1 MPAETRAEDASS
13 LCADTLLASAV
24 AQLVAGELVAFPTET
39 VYGLGADAGNP
50 AAVAR
55 IFARKGR
62 PLDHPVIVHVA
73 SASALS
79 HWALEIPPAAELLAR
94 AFWPGPL
101 TLILRRAN
109 GVSDAVTGGQD
120 TVGVRCPSHP
130 LAQALLRACE
140 QAGIHGLAAPSANRF
155 GHVSP
160 TTADHVRAEFGAE
173 LFILDGGPAEV
184 GIESTIVDVTGAAP
198 RILRPGM
205 ITEAQLTAVLGRSLE
220 CSAETSRPRV
230 SGSLAA
236 HYAPR
241 TPLELV
247 PAPELP
253 GRLSELCGRSTRVV
267 LLSCELPPAVAPSEV
282 IWLPMPSL
290 PEDYARVLYA
300 RLREAD
306 AAERDLVLVE
316 APPGDSAWEA
326 LRDRL
331 GRAAVGSGSP
341 AP

>member
-1 MPAETRAEDASS
+1 VPAETRAEDSS
-13 LCADTLLASAV
+13 ALRSDTLLAEAV
-24 AQLVAGELVAFPTET
+24 ARLVAGELVAFPTET
-39 VYGLGADAGNP
+39 VYGLGADAGDP

-73 SASALS
+73 SASALA
-79 HWALEIPPAAELLAR
+79 HWALEIPPPAALLVR

-101 TLILRRAN
+101 TLILRRAI

-120 TVGVRCPSHP
+120 TVGVRCPAHP

-160 TTADHVRAEFGAE
+160 TTADHVRTEFGPD
-173 LFILDGGPAEV
+173 LLILDGGPAEV
-184 GIESTIVDVTGAAP
+184 GIESTIVDVSGPAP

-205 ITEAQLTAVLGRSLE
+205 ISEAQLTAVLGCPLASG
-220 CSAETSRPRV
+220 ADAARPRV

-247 PAPELP
+247 PASDLA
-253 GRLSELCGRSTRVV
+253 GRLSELRAAEARVV
-267 LLSCELPPAVAPSEV
+267 VLSHELRLAGDQSEV
-282 IWLPMPSL
+282 LWLPMPAL

-316 APPGDSAWEA
+316 ALPGDPSWDA

-331 GRAAVGSGSP
+331 ERAAVGSGGP
-341 AP
+341 

>member
-1 MPAETRAEDASS
+1 MPADTRGGESSATANESLIAE
-13 LCADTLLASAV
+13 AV
-24 AQLVAGELVAFPTET
+24 ARLAAGELVAFPTET
-39 VYGLGADAGNP
+39 VYGLGANAGNP

-73 SASALS
+73 GAEALS
-79 HWALEIPPAAELLAR
+79 CWALEIPPAAHALVQ

-101 TLILRRAN
+101 TLILRRAP

-120 TVGVRCPSHP
+120 TVGVRCPAHP

-140 QAGIHGLAAPSANRF
+140 QIGIHGLAAPSANRF

-160 TTADHVRAEFGAE
+160 TTAQHVRAEFGDD
-173 LFILDGGPAEV
+173 LLILDGGPAEV
-184 GIESTIVDVTGAAP
+184 GIESTIVDVSGLEP

-205 ITEAQLTAVLGRSLE
+205 ITEPQLAAVLGRALGSH
-220 CSAETSRPRV
+220 SAPSQPRV

-241 TPLELV
+241 TPLEIV
-247 PAPELP
+247 PAAGLTARLAELQAQ
-253 GRLSELCGRSTRVV
+253 RMHVVV
-267 LLSCELPPAVAPSEV
+267 LSRVSAPQPHHSEV
-282 IWLPMPSL
+282 LWLLMPSR
-290 PEDYARVLYA
+290 PEDYARALYA

-306 AAERDLVLVE
+306 AAERDCVLVE
-316 APPGDSAWEA
+316 ALPTASGWEA
-326 LRDRL
+326 LQDRL
-331 GRAAVGSGSP
+331 GRAAVGSGRTGD
-341 AP
+341 

>member
-1 MPAETRAEDASS
+1 METLIAQ
-13 LCADTLLASAV
+13 AV
-24 AQLVAGELVAFPTET
+24 ARLVAGDLVAFPTET

-73 SASALS
+73 SADSLE
-79 HWALEIPPAAELLAR
+79 HWAAEIPPAARVLAA

-101 TLILRRAN
+101 TLILRRAS

-120 TVGVRCPSHP
+120 TVGVRCPAHP

-140 QAGIHGLAAPSANRF
+140 AAGIHGLAAPSANRF

-160 TTADHVRAEFGAE
+160 TTAAHVRAEFGDD
-173 LFILDGGPAEV
+173 LMVLDGGPAEV
-184 GIESTIVDVTGAAP
+184 GIESTIVDLSGPEV

-205 ITEAQLTAVLGRSLE
+205 ISAAQLSAALGQLVSQR
-220 CSAETSRPRV
+220 ADAPAPRV
-230 SGSLAA
+230 SGALAA
-236 HYAPR
+236 HYAPH
-241 TPLELV
+241 TPLEIV
-247 PAPELP
+247 PEQALAA
-253 GRLSELCGRSTRVV
+253 RLAALQAQGLRAVV
-267 LLSCELPPAVAPSEV
+267 LVRAAPPTVAVPEV
-282 IWLPMPSL
+282 LWLRMPAL
-290 PEDYARVLYA
+290 PEDYAREFYA

-306 AAERDLVLVE
+306 ATGRDRVLVE
-316 APPGDSAWEA
+316 ALPIDAAWEA

-331 GRAAVGSGSP
+331 GRAAVGSGH
-341 AP
+341 APH

>member
-1 MPAETRAEDASS
+1 MPAETRAEESSS
-13 LCADTLLASAV
+13 LCTDTLLAQAV
-24 AQLVAGELVAFPTET
+24 ARLVAGELVAFPTET

-73 SASALS
+73 SASALA
-79 HWALEIPPAAELLAR
+79 HWALEIPPSAELLIR

-101 TLILRRAN
+101 TLILHRAAD
-109 GVSDAVTGGQD
+109 VSDAVTGGQD

-140 QAGIHGLAAPSANRF
+140 RAGIRGLAAPSANRF

-160 TTADHVRAEFGAE
+160 TMADHVRTEFGSD
-173 LFILDGGPAEV
+173 LLILDGGPAEV
-184 GIESTIVDVTGAAP
+184 GIESTIVDVSGPVP

-205 ITEAQLTAVLGRSLE
+205 ITELQLAAALGRPLASGTE
-220 CSAETSRPRV
+220 AARPRV

-247 PAPELP
+247 PASDLP
-253 GRLSELCGRSTRVV
+253 ARLSELRGDSARVV
-267 LLSCELPPAVAPSEV
+267 VLSRELPLVADQSAVL
-282 IWLPMPSL
+282 WLPMPAL

-306 AAERDLVLVE
+306 AAERELVLVE
-316 APPGDSAWEA
+316 ALPGDRAWDA

-331 GRAAVGSGSP
+331 GRAAVGSGGP
-341 AP
+341 GA